1 MERIVRKRGNSRFR
15 PSPPNRRIFQGGG
28 AVGPWE
34 IQRFPG
40 GASRGR
46 EERKGS
52 GGGAGIRKLF
62 AVGPPVALRQ
72 PGGEL
77 ERGPREG
84 SSGVLFTKTPTRYLP
99 VSAKIVN
106 ASDIS
111 KLFGRTIEMCRSSV
125 KRTALWLF
133 VAVTVFRACRS
144 EVRWTEGRIAH
155 PAETDASSD
164 EEGKGVPTVSN
175 GHSTEVPSLAD
186 GESA

>member
-52 GGGAGIRKLF
+52 GGEAGIRKLF

-77 ERGPREG
+77 EREPRRG
-84 SSGVLFTKTPTRYLP
+84 RAVLMFTLTPTRYLLRF
-99 VSAKIVN
+99 
-106 ASDIS
+106 S
-111 KLFGRTIEMCRSSV
+111 KDSERERHFQMFERTLEWRRSSV

-133 VAVTVFRACRS
+133 VAVTSLGRA
-144 EVRWTEGRIAH
+144 V
-155 PAETDASSD
+155 PKSSGLRD
-164 EEGKGVPTVSN
+164 E
-175 GHSTEVPSLAD
+175 
-186 GESA
+186 

>member
-1 MERIVRKRGNSRFR
+1 M
-15 PSPPNRRIFQGGG
+15 
-28 AVGPWE
+28 
-34 IQRFPG
+34 
-40 GASRGR
+40 
-46 EERKGS
+46 
-52 GGGAGIRKLF
+52 
-62 AVGPPVALRQ
+62 
-72 PGGEL
+72 
-77 ERGPREG
+77 
-84 SSGVLFTKTPTRYLP
+84 
-99 VSAKIVN
+99 N